1 VADLQVV
8 STRAQLAAA
17 RAKLAGTV
25 GLVPTMGALHR
36 GHRALIEAAKAG
48 CDSVLVSIFVNPM
61 QFDQAADLDRYPR
74 PIEADLALCEELGV
88 EVVWKPSV
96 ETMYPQG
103 PARVWVTAG
112 ALADQLE
119 GPHRPGHFDGVLTVV
134 TKLLSAV
141 RPDRAY
147 FGEKDYQQLTLVRQL
162 VIDLALEAGIELV
175 PTVREPDGLALSS
188 RNVFLSSVERQ
199 RALALIGALR
209 AGRAAAEI
217 AADAAGVA
225 QAAWAALDRS
235 LGAGEGVDVEYLE
248 LRDPALGPPPPYGPA
263 RLLIAARIGRTRLID
278 NIGLEL
284 LAAKG
289 AAGPASDPADT
300 AAEPRR

>member
-1 VADLQVV
+1 VPDLHVA
-8 STRAQLAAA
+8 STRAELAAA

-25 GLVPTMGALHR
+25 ALVPTMGALHA

-88 EVVWKPSV
+88 DVVWNPSV

-112 ALADQLE
+112 PLADQLE

-147 FGEKDYQQLTLVRQL
+147 FGEKDYQQFTLVRQL
-162 VIDLALEAGIELV
+162 AVDLGLEAGIELV

-188 RNVFLSSVERQ
+188 RNVFLSSVERHQ
-199 RALALIGALR
+199 ALALIGALR
-209 AGRAAAEI
+209 AGRAAAEGG
-217 AADAAGVA
+217 ADAAGVV
-225 QAAWAALDRS
+225 QAGWAEMDRS
-235 LGAGEGVDVEYLE
+235 LGGGEGVDVEYLE
-248 LRDPALGPPPPYGPA
+248 LRDPALGPPPTFGA
-263 RLLIAARIGRTRLID
+263 TR
-278 NIGLEL
+278 
-284 LAAKG
+284 
-289 AAGPASDPADT
+289 
-300 AAEPRR
+300 RR